1 MIATSGLSKDYGSGR
16 GLFGL
21 DLEVRQGEVFGF
33 LGPNGAGKSTTM
45 RLLLDLIRPTSG
57 SAQLLGLDTVNDSL
71 AIRRRVGFLPGDF
84 ALYPKLTGRAMLD
97 YLAQLRGGVDP
108 HVRDSLVERF
118 GADIDR
124 PIRQLSTGN
133 RQKIGLVQAFMHE
146 PELLILDEPIAG
158 LDPLVQQSF
167 HALLGEV
174 SGQGRT
180 VFLSS
185 HTLSEVERVTHRL
198 AILRQGRLVV
208 VDSLE
213 NLRKVAVQRLEIEF
227 AEPVDVGEFRA
238 LPGVTE
244 VHAEGSVVTVG
255 FEGSADAVVK
265 AAAKHEVRA
274 IRPREEDLE
283 DIFLHYYKQTVAH
296 EPARR
301 PDRAAPA
308 TARRALSGP
317 RADRRDGRGRCAVP
331 VGRAHDRDAHV
342 PKSVSNLLGGGDYG
356 TITGWFRSEIA
367 AIYGPLVIGA
377 LAITGAS
384 ATTAGEEEDRIM
396 GLVLAHPIRRPRLIA
411 AKAAAIAV
419 VVLVIAFAT
428 WIGLIVGVAV
438 GGGGI
443 TLAHITA
450 LAVQLAFFGFATG
463 AVAIAL
469 GAGTG
474 RRSLATGVAAAV
486 GIVGWLI
493 NSFAPLVGAID
504 WLKYISPFYYYAGH
518 DPLTQGVDILGIIVL
533 GAVSLVLTALGMIGI
548 ERRDLRA

>member
-1 MIATSGLSKDYGSGR
+1 MTAPPVIATSGLTKDYGSGR

-57 SAQLLGLDTVNDSL
+57 SARLLGLDSVRDSRE
-71 AIRRRVGFLPGDF
+71 IRRRVGFLPGDL
-84 ALYPKLTGRAMLD
+84 AMYQKLTGRAMLD

-108 HVRDSLVERF
+108 RTRDALVERF

-174 SGQGRT
+174 SAEGRT

-185 HTLSEVERVTHRL
+185 HTLSEVERVTQRL

-208 VDSLE
+208 VDSLA

-227 AEPVDVGEFRA
+227 GEPVDAAEFRA

-244 VHAEGSVVTVG
+244 ANADGRTVTVG

-265 AAAKHEVRA
+265 AAAAHDILA

-283 DIFLHYYKQTVAH
+283 DIFLHYY
-296 EPARR
+296 
-301 PDRAAPA
+301 
-308 TARRALSGP
+308 
-317 RADRRDGRGRCAVP
+317 
-331 VGRAHDRDAHV
+331 
-342 PKSVSNLLGGGDYG
+342 
-356 TITGWFRSEIA
+356 RSETA
-367 AIYGPLVIGA
+367 A
-377 LAITGAS
+377 
-384 ATTAGEEEDRIM
+384 
-396 GLVLAHPIRRPRLIA
+396 
-411 AKAAAIAV
+411 
-419 VVLVIAFAT
+419 
-428 WIGLIVGVAV
+428 
-438 GGGGI
+438 
-443 TLAHITA
+443 
-450 LAVQLAFFGFATG
+450 
-463 AVAIAL
+463 
-469 GAGTG
+469 
-474 RRSLATGVAAAV
+474 
-486 GIVGWLI
+486 
-493 NSFAPLVGAID
+493 
-504 WLKYISPFYYYAGH
+504 
-518 DPLTQGVDILGIIVL
+518 
-533 GAVSLVLTALGMIGI
+533 
-548 ERRDLRA
+548 